1 MLQHKHSSFFSWVAT
16 CVTLSSSLGTA
27 TATQDSLSHPLVWQ
41 GNPTC
46 TEDLLI
52 RQIVDNTEDYAEQQ
66 FNIFKSKYKKNYTTK
81 EEHDYQFGVFK
92 ANLESIEERNKINKV
107 ALKNYKLG
115 CVSLSNR
122 VEPDT
127 EESLLFVIVFC
138 FLVVLLVWCMLKR
151 AFGYSLKDA
160 AVVCK
165 LILSLLVFGP

>member
-1 MLQHKHSSFFSWVAT
+1 MDYGFILAFFLFTVVA
-16 CVTLSSSLGTA
+16 
-27 TATQDSLSHPLVWQ
+27 
-41 GNPTC
+41 TC

-92 ANLESIEERNKINKV
+92 ANLEYIEERNKINKV

-115 CVSLSNR
+115 CVRLSNR

-127 EESLLFVIVFC
+127 EESEESLLFVIVLS

-151 AFGYSLKDA
+151 AFGYSVKDA
-160 AVVCK
+160 AAYNCYIREQFFDCNNDFI
-165 LILSLLVFGP
+165 ILFDDTHILDEDLNRC

>member
-1 MLQHKHSSFFSWVAT
+1 MDYRFILAFFLFTVVA
-16 CVTLSSSLGTA
+16 
-27 TATQDSLSHPLVWQ
+27 
-41 GNPTC
+41 TC

-107 ALKNYKLG
+107 ALKNYKP
-115 CVSLSNR
+115 CVILSNR

-151 AFGYSLKDA
+151 AFGYSVKDA
-160 AVVCK
+160 AAYNCYIREQFFDCNNDFI
-165 LILSLLVFGP
+165 ILFDDTHILDEDLNRC